1 VQVPCLNGSD
11 QLQTPT
17 ALLEALAR
25 RHDLRDVT
33 PYHLHT
39 AGPAA
44 FAAPEQRGRFRS
56 VSFFAGA
63 PVRDAHRPRGAQAWC
78 RRGDARSQE
87 TVLGIA
93 RMTANGYALLVV
105 ALSVGLQLAAMYV
118 HPLPELLRI
127 VPLDPGQWA
136 VVLVASLAPAL
147 AGQAVKALRAG
158 ESSRD

>member
-63 PVRDAHRPRGAQAWC
+63 PVRDAIDRGELKPGAGVVTREA
-78 RRGDARSQE
+78 RRRSS
-87 TVLGIA
+87 G
-93 RMTANGYALLVV
+93 
-105 ALSVGLQLAAMYV
+105 
-118 HPLPELLRI
+118 
-127 VPLDPGQWA
+127 
-136 VVLVASLAPAL
+136 
-147 AGQAVKALRAG
+147 
-158 ESSRD
+158 SRG